1 MEKDHTIV
9 ELSRF
14 AVDFIKDAGDSAL
27 SLYGKG
33 DKSKKFDEN
42 LVTEAELLLNRHF
55 ESELNG
61 NFPEHRMFIN
71 TQDEREYSHEENRY
85 LWVFDA
91 LDGVANF
98 QAGIPIWGMSVA
110 VLENFWPIYGL
121 FFMPATGDL
130 FQAQAGKKACWGDIE
145 IDNSGFSDIND
156 ESLLFTYSRFH
167 QHYRCS
173 FPGKVRDLG
182 CTGAHLCYAAT
193 GRAEGAIIANESYK
207 GLAAAGLIIE
217 AAGLKMRK
225 MDGTGISLNEYLNG
239 DKIDGHL
246 LVSASETYRQI
257 RQHLIKINN

>member
-14 AVDFIKDAGDSAL
+14 AVDFIKGAGDSAL

-33 DKSKKFDEN
+33 DKGKKFDEN
-42 LVTEAELLLNRHF
+42 LVTEAELLLNDRF
-55 ESELNG
+55 ESGLHER
-61 NFPEHRMFIN
+61 FPEHQMFMN
-71 TQDEREYSHEENRY
+71 NQDEREYSHEENRY

-98 QAGIPIWGMSVA
+98 QAGIPIWGMSIA
-110 VLENFWPIYGL
+110 VLENFWPVYGL

-130 FQAQAGKKACWGDIE
+130 FHAQAGKKAHWGDVE
-145 IDNSGFSDIND
+145 IDQSAFNDINN

-173 FPGKVRDLG
+173 FPGKIRDLG

-257 RQHLIKINN
+257 RQHLIEIR